1 MKKLDNRM
9 PSHNTTPAILT
20 GLTIIFIVFGVIGGW
35 MYYAPLDSSSV
46 AVGQVSA
53 GSAKKTIQHLDGGI
67 IKAIHIKDGDVV
79 QQGDILIELEDIQ
92 IKENL
97 NILKSQNQDML
108 ALYARLKAL
117 RDNKQ
122 SITFPKEIT
131 SKNIIENQKNI
142 FYTNKKSIKD
152 EDIITQKRIVQT
164 KKQITSLKALIRSN
178 KNRLKAIA
186 NERREQEILFQQQLV
201 DKLKIQDLDRE
212 ANSIEGDIASKIADI
227 ARLRE
232 QIGELKTQ
240 QLLRKKK
247 FKEETLDKLV
257 ETKSKIEDLK
267 SKIIATEDKLK
278 RTKIIAPTSGTILG
292 LKMHTVGGVIGR
304 GQDILEIIPKDAK
317 LIIIAK
323 VKTTD
328 IDRVKIGQLAD
339 MMFPA
344 FNMRKIHIIQGKVIN
359 ISADS
364 FVDKATNMPYY
375 EAKLEVTQEGL
386 NELKRYGFSLVA
398 GMPVTVMIKIGT
410 RTTLD
415 YIIKPFKDMV
425 IRGFNE
431 E

>member
-97 NILKSQNQDML
+97 NILKSQYQDML
-108 ALYARLKAL
+108 ALYARLKAQ

>member
-97 NILKSQNQDML
+97 NILKSQYQDML
-108 ALYARLKAL
+108 ALYARLKAQ

-178 KNRLKAIA
+178 KNRLRAIA

-386 NELKRYGFSLVA
+386 NELKRHGFSLVA

>member
-20 GLTIIFIVFGVIGGW
+20 GLTIIFIVFGLIGGW
-35 MYYAPLDSSSV
+35 MYYAPLESSSV

-53 GSAKKTIQHLDGGI
+53 GGAKKTIQHLDGGI
-67 IKAIHIKDGDVV
+67 IKAIHIKDGDIV
-79 QQGDILIELEDIQ
+79 QKGDILIELEDIQ

-97 NILKSQNQDML
+97 NILKSQYQDML
-108 ALYARLKAL
+108 ALYARLKAQ
-117 RDNKQ
+117 RDNKH

-178 KNRLKAIA
+178 KNRLRAIA

-227 ARLRE
+227 ARLQE

-247 FKEETLDKLV
+247 FKEDTLDKLI
-257 ETKSKIEDLK
+257 ETKSRIEDLK
-267 SKIIATEDKLK
+267 SKIIATKDRLK

-292 LKMHTVGGVIGR
+292 LKMHTIGGVIGR

-359 ISADS
+359 VSADS
-364 FVDKATNMPYY
+364 FIDKATNIPYY

-386 NELKRYGFSLVA
+386 NELKRHGFSLIA
-398 GMPVTVMIKIGT
+398 GMPVTVMIKIGS

>member
-97 NILKSQNQDML
+97 NILKSQYQDML
-108 ALYARLKAL
+108 ALYARLKAQ

-164 KKQITSLKALIRSN
+164 KKQITSLKALIQSN
-178 KNRLKAIA
+178 KNRLRAIA

-386 NELKRYGFSLVA
+386 NELKRHGFSLVA